1 MNDFLLLTPG
11 PTAVPKRIL
20 EKTALPM
27 MHHRTTAY
35 RAILERVN
43 ANLQK
48 VFFTKHPVLTFASS
62 GTGAMEGSIINCFS
76 KGETVLSFSAGK
88 WGERY
93 RDIARTYGLDV
104 KSFEKKYGE
113 VITPDAVASAIK
125 KSPKARAILITLCE
139 TSTAVMH
146 PIREIAKLTR
156 ESGLIL
162 MVDAI
167 SGLLCDPL
175 KMDEW
180 GIDVVICGSQK
191 GFMLPPGLSFVALN
205 EKAQKALATSNLP
218 KYYFNFTDTLKAL
231 KKHDTPF
238 TPAVSLVRGLEE
250 SLLMILEEGVENVW
264 KRHADVAD
272 TVRQELSGL
281 GLERFARAPSNALT
295 AITMPEGVVSGD
307 LITYMRDVHQ
317 VVMAD
322 GQGELKGKIVR
333 FAHMGA
339 ACTMRDAKRGMD
351 ALSDA
356 LKTARRLKP
365 SAQKTKV

>member
-1 MNDFLLLTPG
+1 MLF
-11 PTAVPKRIL
+11 R
-20 EKTALPM
+20 
-27 MHHRTTAY
+27 
-35 RAILERVN
+35 
-43 ANLQK
+43 
-48 VFFTKHPVLTFASS
+48 S
-62 GTGAMEGSIINCFS
+62 
-76 KGETVLSFSAGK
+76 
-88 WGERY
+88 
-93 RDIARTYGLDV
+93 
-104 KSFEKKYGE
+104 
-113 VITPDAVASAIK
+113 
-125 KSPKARAILITLCE
+125 
-139 TSTAVMH
+139 
-146 PIREIAKLTR
+146 
-156 ESGLIL
+156 
-162 MVDAI
+162 
-167 SGLLCDPL
+167 
-175 KMDEW
+175 

-356 LKTARRLKP
+356 LKTVRRLKP